1 MGTAMEDEIKRWTA
15 KRKKAPVLDI
25 IYGKITV
32 FEANRAYYLTKYEF
46 GL

>member
-1 MGTAMEDEIKRWTA
+1 MEDDIRCWTA
-15 KRKKAPVLDI
+15 KRNKAPVLDI

-32 FEANRAYYLTKYEF
+32 FEANRAYYLTQYEF